1 VAPNEFQL
9 RAALRQGEGESPDAD
24 GLISHAVGLRQQRRR
39 RITAIAGSTAVVAV
53 VALGI
58 TGIVDSGNSDSGG
71 GSVAAD
77 TGGSAALARPH
88 APASQAAAAA
98 PSKPPPSD
106 TTSEAGSPT
115 GAALVANG
123 ISCPASPDRFAV
135 PGGGGSG
142 QFGSTEPLFPSAVGA
157 LRLCGYPGAG
167 GKAPKSQTVTGAQAR
182 RIAAA
187 LESAPA
193 TPVPGDCAPNAD
205 YLGGTLEIYPVTP
218 SGDRMRPVVITL
230 GCGASEAT
238 NGTALRYV
246 SNLPSVFM
254 KLVFPQSVGHGQPIQ
269 GSPVR

>member
-39 RITAIAGSTAVVAV
+39 RITAIAGSTVVVAV

-71 GSVAAD
+71 GSVATD
-77 TGGSAALARPH
+77 TGGAAALARPH
-88 APASQAAAAA
+88 APAKAAAE
-98 PSKPPPSD
+98 PSQPPPSA

-115 GAALVANG
+115 GGVVANG

-142 QFGSTEPLFPSAVGA
+142 QFGSTGPLFPSAVGA

-167 GKAPKSQTVTGAQAR
+167 GRAPKTQTVVGAQAR

-193 TPVPGDCAPNAD
+193 TPVAGACAPNAD

-218 SGDRMRPVVITL
+218 SGHRMRPVVVTL
-230 GCGASEAT
+230 SCGASQAT

-246 SNLPSVFM
+246 TNLPSVFM
-254 KLVFPQSVGHGQPIQ
+254 KLVFPQSVGPGQPIQ